1 MAAIAS
7 APEEM
12 REVPPTAPELSYPG
26 SVVAEVSAE
35 RARFSRVVKADKGLE
50 NDAPGTRIIFRT
62 DAKVILAQFQANGL
76 RVRDAVNGVGAVV
89 VDGKKTSN
97 YAIDGPGTG
106 ILNVPVLN
114 SADAT
119 LRDIEIWL
127 PYAESVD
134 FLGLTV
140 NKTARILPMT
150 LPNRPRYV
158 AYGDSITQGY
168 RAADALATYPV
179 LVAKARGWELTNL
192 DNDAAREC
200 AIQSCVPSI
209 DLPRLLAA
217 RDAPLDSFWSEDQIH
232 LSPSGNRLY
241 AQPIF
246 ESLTAQ
252 ALLTSLHE

>member
-1 MAAIAS
+1 M
-7 APEEM
+7 
-12 REVPPTAPELSYPG
+12 
-26 SVVAEVSAE
+26 
-35 RARFSRVVKADKGLE
+35 
-50 NDAPGTRIIFRT
+50 
-62 DAKVILAQFQANGL
+62 
-76 RVRDAVNGVGAVV
+76 
-89 VDGKKTSN
+89 
-97 YAIDGPGTG
+97 
-106 ILNVPVLN
+106 PVLN

-192 DNDAAREC
+192 GFGWRQATADDGRVIGSLPADLITILIGFNDFYMKKPLDRYRADVRGILQNIRATQPTTPIFLITPLWSAEEARSTNPGSRLEDYRQVLREVAAETKDANLHLVEGPDLIPSDATLFSDGIHPNDNGFRNLAENLA
-200 AIQSCVPSI
+200 
-209 DLPRLLAA
+209 PRLQY
-217 RDAPLDSFWSEDQIH
+217 E
-232 LSPSGNRLY
+232 SP
-241 AQPIF
+241 
-246 ESLTAQ
+246 
-252 ALLTSLHE
+252 